1 MTTYTGLHVRKS
13 IELQGKALAE
23 RFGSREQL
31 TEDGEI
37 TSTTVT
43 GMAIRQR
50 VGFTVPDT
58 TQGAKR
64 NEVRRFTAEQ
74 KKRNKQEAKIIRKL
88 NQIVDGFMDIDN
100 DGIISEEE
108 ALWFFNAVND
118 TIYSLDEVKHDES
131 EGRAEDLAQ
140 LTGRNARVKS
150 HIKVMS
156 GGDEDLLDEIITQLE
171 DRHDPVT
178 VSMTRDISRL
188 HACEEQQVKKSKAGL
203 SAKVRKTAAKLFD
216 RYDLEDSGSIGSLGE
231 LQQLVI
237 NLLFTTEA
245 TKEVTEMVLARCQN
259 FDDSVVM
266 DREEFISWYE
276 ESSQPGSTI

>member
-1 MTTYTGLHVRKS
+1 MRFYT
-13 IELQGKALAE
+13 
-23 RFGSREQL
+23 
-31 TEDGEI
+31 
-37 TSTTVT
+37 
-43 GMAIRQR
+43 
-50 VGFTVPDT
+50 
-58 TQGAKR
+58 
-64 NEVRRFTAEQ
+64 
-74 KKRNKQEAKIIRKL
+74 
-88 NQIVDGFMDIDN
+88 DGFMDIDN

-108 ALWFFNAVND
+108 ALWFLNAVND
-118 TIYSLDEVKHDES
+118 TNYSLDEVKHDES

-216 RYDLEDSGSIGSLGE
+216 RYGNCRNCGCQGGCTMIYHM
-231 LQQLVI
+231 LQ
-237 NLLFTTEA
+237 T
-245 TKEVTEMVLARCQN
+245 
-259 FDDSVVM
+259 
-266 DREEFISWYE
+266 
-276 ESSQPGSTI
+276 